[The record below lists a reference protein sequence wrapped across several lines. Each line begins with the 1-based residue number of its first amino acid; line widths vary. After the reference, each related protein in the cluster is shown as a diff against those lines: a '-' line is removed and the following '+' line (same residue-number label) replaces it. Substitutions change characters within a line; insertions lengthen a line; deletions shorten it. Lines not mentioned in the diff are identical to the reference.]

1 MNRYILLIV
10 IPTLVWLAGAAA
22 FAQIGTIEP
31 QTDVAYWANYWSRPP
46 LILFGPEQEAFYQNV
61 QVILFPNDDHDDPS
75 NPNAIDNNV
84 RWLQDHPN
92 VHFYV
97 DGYASSNGDWLYNLG
112 LAQRRADWVKQALIS
127 RGIAEDRIKVSAG
140 WGELYPACPET
151 NDECWSKNR
160 VVRLVYSPD

>member
-1 MNRYILLIV
+1 MNRYIFLIV

-31 QTDVAYWANYWSRPP
+31 QTDVAYWVNYWSRPP

-61 QVILFPNDDHDDPS
+61 QAILFPNDDHDDPS
-75 NPNAIDNNV
+75 NPNALDNNV
-84 RWLQDHPN
+84 RWLQGHPN
-92 VHFYV
+92 VHFYI

-160 VVRLVYSPD
+160 IVRLVYSPD